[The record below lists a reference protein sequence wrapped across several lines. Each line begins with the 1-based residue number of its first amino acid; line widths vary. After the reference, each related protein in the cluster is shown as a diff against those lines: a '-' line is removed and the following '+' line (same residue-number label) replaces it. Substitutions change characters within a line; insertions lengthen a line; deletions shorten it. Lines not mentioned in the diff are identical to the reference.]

1 MSGNNYYLFI
11 AKYSNGAQK
20 LGQDKGGV
28 KEGEK
33 IMTFERKK
41 QGWENVTAGRI
52 NEQIYGE
59 GKKIAV
65 CFAL

>member
-11 AKYSNGAQK
+11 AKCSNGAQK
-20 LGQDKGGV
+20 LGKDKGEV
-28 KEGEK
+28 KEREK

-41 QGWENVTAGRI
+41 QGWENVTAERI
-52 NEQIYGE
+52 NERIYGG
-59 GKKIAV
+59 GKKITD